1 MFQRQ
6 IEIPTFE
13 EIRAEQPVRAD
24 LAAIKAERDELA
36 KDVSAG
42 RSNKLL
48 LIIGPCSAHESAP
61 VLEYVRRLG
70 KLNEK
75 VKDKL
80 VLVPRVYTA
89 KPRTRGVGYKGMFTQ
104 PDPEHREDT
113 LKGIRTIRSLLINVI
128 EESGLSAADEMLYP
142 ENYAYVEDLL
152 TYVAVG
158 ARSSENQM
166 HRLVSSGIELPVGMK
181 NPTGGS
187 IPVLINSI
195 FAAQSAQ
202 VFKYH
207 NWQVATT
214 GNPYAHAVLRG
225 RVDNYGNDIPN
236 YHYETV
242 MQLVESYRN
251 TEGGLKNPA
260 VIIDANHSNSG
271 KQFRQQIRIVEEAL
285 GNRRYD
291 PDFKS
296 ILKGFMIESF
306 LVEGCQKHDLVFG
319 QSITDPCLGWED
331 TERLVLEIAEKV

>member
-13 EIRAEQPVRAD
+13 EIRAEQPVSAE
-24 LAAIKAERDELA
+24 LAAIKRERDGLA
-36 KDVSAG
+36 KAVITGESD
-42 RSNKLL
+42 RLILL
-48 LIIGPCSAHESAP
+48 IGPCSAHESAP
-61 VLEYVRRLG
+61 VLEYVKRLG

-80 VLVPRVYTA
+80 VLIPRIYTA

-104 PDPEHREDT
+104 PDPEHKEDT
-113 LKGIRTIRSLLINVI
+113 LKGIRTIRSLLLNVI

-166 HRLVSSGIELPVGMK
+166 HRLVSSGIELPVGVK
-181 NPTGGS
+181 NSTGGS
-187 IPVLINSI
+187 IPVLLNSI
-195 FAAQSAQ
+195 FAAQSPQ

-207 NWQVATT
+207 NWQVATE

-225 RVDNYGNDIPN
+225 MVDQYGNDIPN

-242 MQLVESYRN
+242 MQVVEGYN
-251 TEGGLKNPA
+251 KTEGGLKNPA

-271 KQFRQQIRIVEEAL
+271 KRFRQQIRIVEEVL
-285 GNRRYD
+285 QNRSYD
-291 PDFKS
+291 RDFKK
-296 ILKGFMIESF
+296 IVKGFMIESF
-306 LVEGCQKHDLVFG
+306 LVEGCQKHDVVFG

-331 TERLVLEIAEKV
+331 TERLVCDIADKT

>member
-36 KDVSAG
+36 KDVIAG

-80 VLVPRVYTA
+80 VLVPRIYTA

-331 TERLVLEIAEKV
+331 TERLVLEIADKV